1 MNDKKYYWL
10 KLQKDFFKRHD
21 IQIIEAMPNGKDY
34 ILFYLKMLV
43 ESVSHEG
50 NLRFNDTIPYSESML
65 SVITNTNIDIVRSAM
80 KVFTELGMI
89 GICADDTIFMAEVNK
104 MLGHETHWA
113 EKKRSQRKVSPKIA
127 QKPTSNELGQC
138 PHDVQSVQ
146 PMSKQEIELEKEL
159 ELDID
164 LEKEIDKH
172 KEGGLPLQVKIKNVK
187 NAKTEYFL
195 DLLPSDSA
203 QDFINAWLEW
213 VDYRKEIKKKI
224 VVSTAKKQIS
234 FLSRQK
240 EPIACINQSI
250 EKGWEGLFEINSGLI
265 KKLKNYDFQKGDG
278 DGFKVIQ

>member
-1 MNDKKYYWL
+1 MNNKKYYYL
-10 KLQKDFFKRHD
+10 KLKDNFYDRPEIKA
-21 IQIIEAMPNGKDY
+21 IEGIPNGYEY
-34 ILFYLKMLV
+34 ICIMQKMYLRSLGREGRLMLT
-43 ESVSHEG
+43 
-50 NLRFNDTIPYSESML
+50 DTIPYETSTL
-65 SVITNTNIDIVRSAM
+65 ASVLNHRIEVIKAAIDIFQTFGLLEILDDKTIYMSEIQN
-80 KVFTELGMI
+80 FIGESSTE
-89 GICADDTIFMAEVNK
+89 ADRIRMFRKKIDDNK
-104 MLGHETHWA
+104 KALLA
-113 EKKRSQRKVSPKIA
+113 LNSQESQIPYKCTP
-127 QKPTSNELGQC
+127 
-138 PHDVQSVQ
+138 
-146 PMSKQEIELEKEL
+146 ELEK

-164 LEKEIDKH
+164 LEKEKDKH

-250 EKGWEGLFEINSGLI
+250 EKGWEGLFEINTGLI
-265 KKLKNYDFQKGDG
+265 KKIKNYEFQKGDG